1 MNSWQDFGKFIYAL
15 KQGRDELPPE
25 IKQKVHELTDGIADT
40 KEKINVLYGY
50 MQKNTRY
57 VSIQL
62 GIGGWQPFDA
72 KYVAKKG
79 YGDCKA
85 LSNYM
90 YSILKE
96 AGIKSYYAVI

>member
-1 MNSWQDFGKFIYAL
+1 
-15 KQGRDELPPE
+15 
-25 IKQKVHELTDGIADT
+25 
-40 KEKINVLYGY
+40 

-72 KYVAKKG
+72 NYVATKG

-96 AGIKSYYAVI
+96 VGITSYYTIIRAGKNDKYITTDFPSQQFNHVILCVPIEKGYCMA